1 MRGRRKIMTRRTALV
16 IAVFVALACGVLVT
30 ALPAGATRVHDVDPT
45 KIDPAQLALPQS
57 ALPAGTVIDLSK
69 VSDNADADS
78 STTHNLLHHQFYETW
93 HRITGYRMDYH
104 YTVQGVVIEAGYLA
118 SIFPTP
124 ADARAALDDATG
136 PGSVIQFLG
145 TPLPDPCTAGDLC
158 RGYSGPNPQDG
169 TKTGLVADFVR
180 GPILVEAA
188 TQVPNDAFAQLK
200 TVMEA
205 QAYGVVNTMDVQVK
219 AALTGGPSNGATDT
233 PTPTATVTPL
243 PTDTPTPK
251 PAPAKKCK
259 KNQHLTHGKCA
270 CVKGYKL
277 VHGKCKKVKKH

>member
-1 MRGRRKIMTRRTALV
+1 MTRRTTPL
-16 IAVFVALACGVLVT
+16 IAVIVALACGALVS
-30 ALPAGATRVHDVDPT
+30 APPAGATRVHDVDPT
-45 KIDPAQLALPQS
+45 KIDPAQLALSQS
-57 ALPAGTVIDLSK
+57 ALPAGAVIDLSK

-78 STTHNLLHHQFYETW
+78 STTHNLLHTQLYETW

-118 SIFPTP
+118 SIFPTA
-124 ADARAALDDATG
+124 ADARAALEDATG
-136 PGSVIQFLG
+136 PNSIVNYVGM
-145 TPLPDPCTAGDLC
+145 PLPDPCHAGDLC

-188 TQVPNDAFAQLK
+188 TQVPNEAFAQLK
-200 TVMEA
+200 SAMEA
-205 QAYGVVNTMDVQVK
+205 QAYGVVNTMDAQVK
-219 AALTGGPSNGATDT
+219 VALNGGPSTGETDT
-233 PTPTATVTPL
+233 PTPTATATPV
-243 PTDTPTPK
+243 PTATPK
-251 PAPAKKCK
+251 PTPVPAKKCK

-277 VHGKCKKVKKH
+277 VHGKCKKAKKH